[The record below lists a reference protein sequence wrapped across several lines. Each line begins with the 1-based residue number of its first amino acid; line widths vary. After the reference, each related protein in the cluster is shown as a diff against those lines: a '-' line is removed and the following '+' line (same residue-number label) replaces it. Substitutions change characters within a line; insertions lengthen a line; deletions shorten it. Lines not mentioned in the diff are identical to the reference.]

1 MTTPQ
6 QSAMRKALEAL
17 ETYQRYN
24 KFLDVCNPAIE
35 SLQAALAQQATLVPQ
50 EWTNLLAYAL
60 QDDMHNRLTPRVID
74 IAYTAFTLAKR
85 ANKEDGGASDWF
97 NDTKPTVTQMI
108 ASLKADLIAEFSDKQ
123 KATRSFPERDTSK
136 PAEGQGIFHKF
147 TVNRVDGS
155 DQPGGKHEGCDYFVL
170 DMDHDPHAKAAI
182 QAYALSCAQSH
193 PQLSAELLARY
204 PLEVVKPLGFVSQE
218 ELEYMTAGGM
228 YATVYPTLEDTKGFV
243 PVYAGVVGVQH
254 D

>member
-1 MTTPQ
+1 MTPMQ
-6 QSAMRKALEAL
+6 EAVRKALAYVTGATAGYIAKVEAIAAL
-17 ETYQRYN
+17 E
-24 KFLDVCNPAIE
+24 
-35 SLQAALAQQATLVPQ
+35 AAMAHTTVPQ

-123 KATRSFPERDTSK
+123 KVASSFPERDTSK

-170 DMDHDPHAKAAI
+170 DMGHDPHAKAAI
-182 QAYALSCAQSH
+182 QAYAVSCAQSH

-204 PLEVVKPLGFVSQE
+204 PLPAVSPLGYVSQE
-218 ELEYMTAGGM
+218 ELEYMAAGGARATM
-228 YATVYPTLEDTKGFV
+228 YPDNTGAGPDTVFV
-243 PVYAGVVGVQH
+243 PVYAGSGGDLH

>member
-1 MTTPQ
+1 MTPA
-6 QSAMRKALEAL
+6 QSAAIAKANACINNPNATAAERAEAI
-17 ETYQRYN
+17 R
-24 KFLDVCNPAIE
+24 AIE
-35 SLQAALAQQATLVPQ
+35 ANCIAQPLPQ

-85 ANKEDGGASDWF
+85 PNKEDGGASDWF

-108 ASLKADLIAEFSDKQ
+108 DKLKTDLLEEFADKQ
-123 KATRSFPERDTSK
+123 KVASSFPERDTSK
-136 PAEGQGIFHKF
+136 PSEGQGIFHKF

-170 DMDHDPHAKAAI
+170 DMDHDPHAKAAL
-182 QAYALSCAQSH
+182 QAYAVACSQRH
-193 PQLSAELLARY
+193 PQLSADLLARY

-218 ELEYMTAGGM
+218 ELEYMTAGGVCATM
-228 YATVYPTLEDTKGFV
+228 YPDNTGAGPETVFV
-243 PVYAGVVGVQH
+243 PVYAGVAGGQH
-254 D
+254 G